1 MYYTWIM
8 VGLLGVYVSLFFYLP
23 AQGYLPY
30 VFIFLLLLWLV
41 DWIGTVKRKKIIVQ
55 RLFPVPIYQSEKI
68 TIRIELTNPSRLGQ
82 LIGWKDEPPFVAV
95 ISGNQ
100 GRIFIPAGG
109 TITLTYELTIPKRGT
124 FQFGD
129 FNIRTSG
136 FLYLFTR
143 QYKVRVSANSSPPAL
158 KVYPALSRINSYF
171 HERHINANEGE
182 GTHRCKWFSMGGELV
197 ELREFVSGDDFRKI
211 NWKVTAHAGKPFIN
225 EYAPEKDQN
234 VFLFF
239 DNGRL
244 LFDQADA
251 LTSRF
256 DYILDSAMLI
266 AYNVLKHGDLL
277 GALSFNHQV
286 ERFLPAGKGIKQL
299 QLLIDSFFDIEAVM
313 AESDYRKAFQFWQLH
328 NNRRCLLFV
337 YTDIGDHESSQELL
351 SLLKVIRRQHL
362 VVCVTLKKQLLI
374 ELQDIPI
381 TSETTAY
388 QKGIALE
395 FTTQRENQKQVLM
408 NHGIHVLEVEPGNIA
423 KAVTEHYLYM
433 KKTGRF

>member
-8 VGLLGVYVSLFFYLP
+8 VGSLGVYASLFFYLP
-23 AQGYLPY
+23 AHGYLLY
-30 VFIFLLLLWLV
+30 VFFCLLLLWLI
-41 DWIGTVKRKKIIVQ
+41 DWIGTVKRKKIMAQ
-55 RLFPVPIYQSEKI
+55 RLFPIPIYQSEKI
-68 TIRIELTNPSRLGQ
+68 AIRIELTNPSRLGQ
-82 LIGWKDEPPFVAV
+82 WIEWKDEPPFEAI

-100 GRIFIPAGG
+100 GRKFIPAG
-109 TITLTYELTIPKRGT
+109 ITVTLSYELTVSKRGA

-129 FNIRTSG
+129 FNIRTNG
-136 FLYLFTR
+136 YLYLFTW
-143 QYKVRVSANSSPPAL
+143 QYKVRAGANSPHTL
-158 KVYPALSRINSYF
+158 KVYPCLSRIDSCFY
-171 HERHINANEGE
+171 EQRINADE
-182 GTHRCKWFSMGGELV
+182 GTHRVKWFSMGGELV
-197 ELREFVSGDDFRKI
+197 ELREFYSGDDYRKI

-251 LTSRF
+251 TASRF
-256 DYILDSAMLI
+256 DYILDSAMFL
-266 AYNVLKHGDLL
+266 AYNVLKQGDFL

-299 QLLIDSFFDIEAVM
+299 QLLIDSFFDIEAVL
-313 AESDYRKAFQFWQLH
+313 AESDYRSVFRFWQLH
-328 NNRRCLLFV
+328 NNKHCLLLV
-337 YTDIGDHESSQELL
+337 YTDIGDHESSKELL

-362 VVCVTLKKQLLI
+362 VVCVTLKKQLLT

-381 TSETTAY
+381 TSETAAY

-395 FTTQRENQKQVLM
+395 FITQRENQKRILM
-408 NHGIHVLEVEPGNIA
+408 NQGIHVLEVEPGNIA
-423 KAVTEHYLYM
+423 KAVAEHYLYL